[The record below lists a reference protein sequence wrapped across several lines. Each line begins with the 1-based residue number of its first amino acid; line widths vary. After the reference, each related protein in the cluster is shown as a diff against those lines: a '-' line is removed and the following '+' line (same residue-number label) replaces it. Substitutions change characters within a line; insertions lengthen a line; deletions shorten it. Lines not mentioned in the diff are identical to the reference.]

1 MSLPDHYTIL
11 ELLPTASQR
20 EIKQAYR
27 RLVKQF
33 HPDTNNQSNHS
44 HEQMLRINFAYEVLG
59 DPAQRQAYDQQ
70 RLVISSRAVGVA
82 VNISTENYHQA
93 RQKDTDFALWLRNV
107 YEPVSKIIRNIIR
120 PLQEQI
126 DQLAADPFDD
136 VLLEEFQGYLGKST
150 TLLSAARSRLQ
161 ACPNPAR
168 AGAIALNLYYC
179 LNQIDDGLE
188 DLYTFTLNFDDSY
201 LHTGQELFRI
211 ATGLF
216 REANAAVKTSTPL

>member
-1 MSLPDHYTIL
+1 MSLPDHYTTL
-11 ELLPTASQR
+11 ELAPTASQR

-44 HEQMLRINFAYEVLG
+44 HEKMLRLNFAYEVLG

-70 RLVISSRAVGVA
+70 RLVISTRTLDVA
-82 VNISTENYHQA
+82 VNIPTKNYHQA
-93 RQKDTDFALWLRNV
+93 RQKDTDFALWLYNT
-107 YEPVSKIIRNIIR
+107 YEPVSKIIRSIIR

-126 DQLAADPFDD
+126 DQLAADPFDE

-150 TLLSAARSRLQ
+150 NLLSAARTRLQ
-161 ACPNPAR
+161 AFPNPSR

-188 DLYTFTLNFDDSY
+188 ELYTFTLNFDDSY

-216 REANAAVKTSTPL
+216 REAHAAVQASTPR